1 MTTMPPGRRRGC
13 ALAVAFL
20 LKLYAGLAA
29 GEPAAGARILEAA
42 DHAELTAAMS
52 ADGVVRVALL
62 DDRIV
67 RVIRAPGG
75 FAVEHDP
82 DAGDLYL
89 SRLPE
94 PAAPRGSDNP
104 QGSTVPQE
112 SVAAQG
118 FAAPQGFAVPQGPAS
133 QAALFIGSEKGR
145 TYRLTLTPVAGG
157 PAQILIRNAGVQ
169 NEDPAPPV
177 PEADRMAAI
186 AGLIRAVAGGEPS
199 EGHAVEPAV
208 LDPAANGAIVPLSVW
223 RGPRYEAVVLTL
235 AAGAPSS
242 APELAA
248 QLGPDVAAV
257 WIVPASD
264 GAAAGSPSRSR
275 FAAGRDAAD
284 RVAVVVREAGER

>member
-1 MTTMPPGRRRGC
+1 MTTMPSGRRRGC
-13 ALAVAFL
+13 ALAAAFL
-20 LKLYAGLAA
+20 LNLYAGLAA

-42 DHAELTAAMS
+42 DHAELTATMS

-112 SVAAQG
+112 SVAAQE
-118 FAAPQGFAVPQGPAS
+118 FAVPQGPAS

-145 TYRLTLTPVAGG
+145 TYRLALTPVAGG
-157 PAQILIRNAGVQ
+157 PAQILVRNTGVQ
-169 NEDPAPPV
+169 NENPAPPV
-177 PEADRMAAI
+177 PEADRITAI
-186 AGLIRAVAGGEPS
+186 AGLIRAVAGEEPS
-199 EGHAVEPAV
+199 GGHALEPAV
-208 LDPAANGAIVPLSVW
+208 HDPAANGAVVPISVW
-223 RGPRYEAVVLTL
+223 RGPRYEAL
-235 AAGAPSS
+235 ALALDAGAPSS

-264 GAAAGSPSRSR
+264 GAAAGSPVTGR
-275 FAAGRDAAD
+275 FAVGRDAAD
-284 RVAVVVREAGER
+284 RVAVVVREVRER